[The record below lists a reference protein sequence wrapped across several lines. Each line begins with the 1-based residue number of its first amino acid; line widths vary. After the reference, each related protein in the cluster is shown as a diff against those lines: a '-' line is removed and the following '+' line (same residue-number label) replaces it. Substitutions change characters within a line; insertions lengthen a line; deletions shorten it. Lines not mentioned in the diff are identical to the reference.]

1 MTEHKSVSLADCVFE
16 RLENDILG
24 GKYAYGEVLTEAK
37 LSDELGVS
45 RTPIREAI
53 RRLEQENI
61 LRDSG
66 KGMVVQGITPADVAD
81 ILDIRLRIEG
91 EAARRAAEH
100 MTPEQK
106 QALMEAVEL
115 QEFYV
120 SKRDAERIQT
130 QDHHFHEGIYAGC
143 GSITLQS
150 TLVPLHRKA
159 QKFRR
164 ASVERPERAMESV
177 REHRAIA
184 QAILAGDGELA
195 AQLTTQHIEQARK
208 SMIGKEEL

>member
-1 MTEHKSVSLADCVFE
+1 MAEHKSVSLADCVFE

-24 GKYAYGEVLTEAK
+24 GKYAYGEVLTEAR
-37 LSDELGVS
+37 LSEELGVS

-61 LRDSG
+61 LRESG
-66 KGMVVQGITPADVAD
+66 RGMVVQGITPEDVTD

-91 EAARRAAEH
+91 EAVRRAARN

-106 QALMEAVEL
+106 QALMEAVDL

-120 SKRDAERIQT
+120 SRQDAEHIQT

-150 TLVPLHRKA
+150 VLVPLHRKA

-164 ASVERPERAMESV
+164 ASVERPNRAMESV
-177 REHRAIA
+177 AEHRAIA
-184 QAILAGDGELA
+184 EAILAGDGDTA
-195 AQLTTQHIEQARK
+195 ARLMEDHIRQARL
-208 SMIGKEEL
+208 SMLGE

>member
-1 MTEHKSVSLADCVFE
+1 MAEHKSVSLADCVFE

-24 GKYAYGEVLTEAK
+24 GKYAYGEVLTEAR
-37 LSDELGVS
+37 LSEELGVS

-61 LRDSG
+61 LRESG
-66 KGMVVQGITPADVAD
+66 RGMVVQGITREDVAD
-81 ILDIRLRIEG
+81 ILDIRLLIEG
-91 EAARRAAEH
+91 EAARRAAAN

-120 SKRDAERIQT
+120 SKQDADRIQT

-164 ASVERPERAMESV
+164 ASVERPGRAMESV
-177 REHRAIA
+177 KEHREIA
-184 QAILAGDGELA
+184 QAILDGDGETA
-195 AQLTTQHIEQARK
+195 ARLMTDHIRQARQ
-208 SMIGKEEL
+208 SMLGE

>member
-24 GKYAYGEVLTEAK
+24 GKYAYGEVLTEAR
-37 LSDELGVS
+37 LSEELGVS

-91 EAARRAAEH
+91 EAARRAASA
-100 MTPEQK
+100 MTPQQK
-106 QALMEAVEL
+106 QALMEAVDL

-120 SKRDAERIQT
+120 SRQDAEHIQT

-150 TLVPLHRKA
+150 VLVPLHRKA

-164 ASVERPERAMESV
+164 ASVEHPARALESV
-177 REHRAIA
+177 AEHRAIA
-184 QAILAGDGELA
+184 KAIWDGNGDLA
-195 AQLTTQHIEQARK
+195 ADLTVKHIEKARK
-208 SMIGKEEL
+208 SMIG

>member
-24 GKYAYGEVLTEAK
+24 GKYAYGEVLTEAR
-37 LSDELGVS
+37 LSEELGVS

-61 LRDSG
+61 LRESG
-66 KGMVVQGITPADVAD
+66 RGMVVQGITPEDVTD
-81 ILDIRLRIEG
+81 ILDIRVLIEG

-100 MTPEQK
+100 MTDQQK
-106 QALMEAVEL
+106 RALMEAVEL
-115 QEFYV
+115 QEFYAI
-120 SKRDAERIQT
+120 KADAEHMQE
-130 QDHHFHEGIYAGC
+130 QDHQFHEGIYAGC

-150 TLVPLHRKA
+150 VLVPLHRKA
-159 QKFRR
+159 QKYRR
-164 ASVERPERAMESV
+164 ASVERSDRAAESV

-184 QAILAGDGELA
+184 QAILAGDGALA
-195 AQLTTQHIEQARK
+195 AELTTQHIQQARK
-208 SMIGKEEL
+208 SMLGK